1 MLGSLKNCG
10 DTNQKKK
17 KRKNEKKIH
26 NRKSN
31 NNEIL
36 IIMRKCDNSNP
47 GTPTFSVKY

>member
-10 DTNQKKK
+10 DINQKKK
-17 KRKNEKKIH
+17 KERKKIH

-31 NNEIL
+31 NIEIL

-47 GTPTFSVKY
+47 STPTFSVKI